1 MDSLDAIT
9 LKAFL
14 AALMRLDA
22 SLPDDLQNQLN
33 EIGQAFPSDI
43 PKLHALAKGYA
54 PLEQEYMDARLAL
67 QKDGERFRSTIVER
81 DSEALLQ
88 ADRSSDI
95 GEEKIINFAVEVF
108 KAEDSVNLVQEKA
121 QESTLLGQLLF
132 QLRRQTSFM
141 VKNPH
146 QSIEDVPEK
155 ERWLWQTPTAW
166 ASIERGLRQAQA
178 GEVRDLGSFAQYAG
192 LEIED

>member
-81 DSEALLQ
+81 D
-88 ADRSSDI
+88 RSTDI

-108 KAEDSVNLVQEKA
+108 KAEDSVKLVQEKA

-146 QSIEDVPEK
+146 QSIEDIPEK

-166 ASIERGLRQAQA
+166 ASLERGLRQVQA